1 MLTNNP
7 GVEGGYGLERVN
19 GEERDICNIP
29 TINIFNKKKL
39 TNTYLPQEGN
49 SVAKGRLRRVM
60 YFSF

>member
-7 GVEGGYGLERVN
+7 RVKGRYGLERVN
-19 GEERDICNIP
+19 GEKRDICNIP

-49 SVAKGRLRRVM
+49 SIVKNRLRRVT
-60 YFSF
+60 FFI